1 MNIDAV
7 RENDIEILSL
17 EGKVDF
23 TTAGAL
29 DAKLAEL
36 VDGGAVKLLLN
47 FKNVPFIASA
57 GLRVLLKCAQRVQ
70 PQGGGVRVCGA
81 NEVVREVIE
90 VAGFEEVLKMSET
103 EAEALQS
110 FDV

>member
-7 RENDIEILSL
+7 KENDVEILRL

-23 TTAGAL
+23 ATAGTL
-29 DAKLAEL
+29 DAKLSEL
-36 VDGGAVKLLLN
+36 VDGGAAKLLLN
-47 FKNVPFIASA
+47 FKNVPFITSA

-70 PQGGGVRVCGA
+70 PAGGAIRLCGV

-90 VAGFEEVLKMSET
+90 VAGFDSVFQM
-103 EAEALQS
+103 
-110 FDV
+110 F

>member
-1 MNIDAV
+1 MNIDV
-7 RENDIEILSL
+7 MKENDIEIVRL

-23 TTAGAL
+23 ATAGAL
-29 DAKLAEL
+29 DAKLTEL

-47 FKNVPFIASA
+47 FKSVPFIASA

-70 PQGGGVRVCGA
+70 PQGGSVRLCGT

-90 VAGFEEVLKMSET
+90 VSGFDTVFKMSET

-110 FDV
+110 LNE